1 MATEAR
7 SIKLSVG
14 RNGVNNGKDVM
25 VVQTLLNAALERE
38 PKLKATGIKKLETNG
53 ECDAKTI
60 AAIQAFQEKVM
71 GWSGRAVDA
80 TVDPK
85 RATWKALNGNV
96 ASVGQVKKV
105 VAPPPT
111 EVAGYKAFKQGDAQW
126 RAGQLGEGSRT
137 IWGHGC
143 ALCSLTMAATVI
155 GSPTKPWL
163 EYRDDLEPKNL
174 TPPHANAILRK
185 AGAFNGSSLIMP
197 RAAEAL
203 GMSYEEYGRAK
214 DLKPEDV
221 ALIDCH
227 LTYGYPVAANLDYK
241 GSAAGDHWILIVQ
254 RFGDYTFGSIDPS
267 YGRELRLTAHPQ
279 CAPGTPQF
287 TREENIK
294 RGVLYGLGM
303 GGTASQQQYVV
314 VRFALLS
321 PASGGICSAA

>member
-7 SIKLSVG
+7 SITLSVG
-14 RNGVNNGKDVM
+14 RNGANNPKDVK
-25 VVQTLLNAALERE
+25 VVKGLLNVALDRQ
-38 PKLKATGIKKLETNG
+38 PKLKATGLKKLEMNG
-53 ECDAKTI
+53 DCDAATI
-60 AAIQAFQEKVM
+60 AAIQAFQEKVL

-96 ASVGQVKKV
+96 ATVGHLKKV
-105 VAPPPT
+105 VAPPPI
-111 EVAGYKAFKQGDAQW
+111 EVAGYKAFKQGDTLW
-126 RAGQLGEGSRT
+126 RDRPLGEGSRR

-155 GSPTKPWL
+155 GSPTRYWP
-163 EYRDDLEPKNL
+163 EDLAPKSL
-174 TPPHANAILRK
+174 TPPEANAILRK

-197 RAAEAL
+197 RAAEGL

-221 ALIDCH
+221 NLIDCH
-227 LTYGYPVAANLDYK
+227 LTHGYPVIANLDYK
-241 GSAAGDHWILIVQ
+241 GSAAGDHWILIVR
-254 RFGDYTFGSIDPS
+254 RFGDMTFGSIDPS

-279 CAPGTPQF
+279 SAPGTPRF
-287 TREENIK
+287 TREENIE

-303 GGTASQQQYVV
+303 GGTAAQQQYVV
-314 VRFALLS
+314 VRFALLT